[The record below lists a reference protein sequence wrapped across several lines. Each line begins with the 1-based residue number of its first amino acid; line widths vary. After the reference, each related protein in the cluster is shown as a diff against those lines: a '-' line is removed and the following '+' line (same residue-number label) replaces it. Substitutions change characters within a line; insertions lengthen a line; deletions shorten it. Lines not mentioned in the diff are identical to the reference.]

1 MSLILTQTLTRVASI
16 AEKPETKALFEEQ
29 MRKASEAVVY
39 ILESSLFS
47 GKEWWPTVGPAE
59 VLQQFAFPDC
69 DVSADPKAFEKSETS
84 NAVVF
89 GRFPNLDPYDIA
101 QLQFSMLFP
110 RGMATEALFP
120 LESSFY
126 TDPKTGVL
134 YESQCFVPDAEAAV
148 EHIVCPF
155 PFLSPTTEAL
165 IGKVNCI
172 KPCPVQAYSDGEYR
186 DMWTVS
192 SVPASLGLLLNI
204 FMGTTMFIGGKKAFR
219 AVPFNLKMCVAD
231 GLLYGIIDTLPV
243 LFLGEDLPW

>member
-1 MSLILTQTLTRVASI
+1 M
-16 AEKPETKALFEEQ
+16 ENN
-29 MRKASEAVVY
+29 
-39 ILESSLFS
+39 LFS
-47 GKEWWPTVGPAE
+47 GEEWWPTVGPAE
-59 VLQQFAFPDC
+59 VLQQIAVPDC
-69 DVSADPKAFEKSETS
+69 DISADPKASEKSETG

-89 GRFPNLDPYDIA
+89 GRFPNLAPYDIA
-101 QLQFSMLFP
+101 QKQFSILFP

-134 YESQCFVPDAEAAV
+134 YESQCFVPDAEATIERV
-148 EHIVCPF
+148 VCPF

-192 SVPASLGLLLNI
+192 SAPASLGFLLNI
-204 FMGTTMFIGGKKAFR
+204 FMTTTMFIGGKKAFR
-219 AVPFNLKMCVAD
+219 ALPFNLKMCVAD

-243 LFLGEDLPW
+243 LILAEDLPW

>member
-1 MSLILTQTLTRVASI
+1 
-16 AEKPETKALFEEQ
+16 
-29 MRKASEAVVY
+29 MRKASQTMTSFFEN
-39 ILESSLFS
+39 SLFS

-59 VLQQFAFPDC
+59 ILQQFAVPDC
-69 DVSADPKAFEKSETS
+69 DVSADPKAIEKSETG

-89 GRFPNLDPYDIA
+89 GRFPNLAPYDIG
-101 QLQFSMLFP
+101 QTQFSVLFP

-126 TDPKTGVL
+126 TDPKTGDF
-134 YESQCFVPDAEAAV
+134 YESQCFVPDAESVV
-148 EHIVCPF
+148 ELFVCPL
-155 PFLSPTTEAL
+155 PFLPPTTEAL

-172 KPCPVQAYSDGEYR
+172 KPCPVQAYSDGEYH
-186 DMWTVS
+186 DMWIVS
-192 SVPASLGLLLNI
+192 SAPASLGLLLNI
-204 FMGTTMFIGGKKAFR
+204 FMTTTMFIGGKKAFR